1 MARRSGLLR
10 AIAQAQRE
18 AERKRI
24 AQTRAQTQA
33 AKTAA
38 QAQKAYQR
46 AQIADQKE
54 RARLYA
60 ESRAAQV
67 AMQSDELESD
77 IIRLNNL
84 LLEALSI
91 DSFIDF
97 HRLKE
102 TPNLPVFNPGN

>member
-1 MARRSGLLR
+1 MARRSGLVR

-18 AERKRI
+18 AERMRI
-24 AQTRAQTQA
+24 DQERAQTQA
-33 AKTAA
+33 AKAAA

-67 AMQSDELESD
+67 AMQNDELELNICLETLQSPSACSFC
-77 IIRLNNL
+77 ICGVSSRLDKLVSLSL
-84 LLEALSI
+84 LSSL
-91 DSFIDF
+91 
-97 HRLKE
+97 
-102 TPNLPVFNPGN
+102 